1 MNFEDPLDDDP
12 LAEILAAPRNSSS
25 ADPVREAVLMQAAG
39 VLRRRR
45 WMRRAGSVVT
55 LAVCYVAGL
64 ATMGLV
70 RHDDRPAI
78 ASTSQQEVP
87 ASDEA
92 SNVAAASPIS
102 QATEESE
109 AFADQ
114 VTPTHASF
122 GFYRAAGDYQLLRL
136 GNMQAAVRL
145 YSQALDLASPADLA
159 ISAGADSWLLM
170 SLKQSRLQDAR
181 DVHEEG

>member
-1 MNFEDPLDDDP
+1 MNFEDHPDDDP
-12 LAEILAAPRNSSS
+12 LSELLAAPRLSSS
-25 ADPVREAVLMQAAG
+25 PDPVRAVVLTQAAG

-45 WMRRAGSVVT
+45 WLPLGTYAVS
-55 LAVCYVAGL
+55 LAICYFAGL
-64 ATMGLV
+64 ATMAYV
-70 RHDDRPAI
+70 RHDDRPLVAT
-78 ASTSQQEVP
+78 TSEQHAPVSSQGP
-87 ASDEA
+87 S
-92 SNVAAASPIS
+92 VATAPDSHTA
-102 QATEESE
+102 EDSE

-136 GNMQAAVRL
+136 GDLQAAVRL

-159 ISAGADSWLLM
+159 ISAGSDSWLLM
-170 SLKQSRLQDAR
+170 SLKQSRIQDAR